1 MNFETCL
8 SCLKIES
15 VSAVMR
21 RKLMPHVVYKIKE
34 KKVYYSTDQKN
45 WFLFVGSFTAED
57 VMADDW
63 EMLNILD

>member
-1 MNFETCL
+1 L